1 MDRSAAPKLRGDN
14 RRRTQDMRIFPI
26 VTAALVTLFLLILVL
41 ERETL
46 MGWVGAGEEDA
57 APVADSEPLTQAAAP
72 EAETQPIK
80 GVRVMAMRSVA
91 REVDSAVVLRGET
104 EALRQVEIRAET
116 SGKIIGEPL
125 RRGAFVEAGQLM
137 CEIDVGTRNVSLQE
151 AAAQLAEA
159 KSRLPEA
166 RARLAEAEA
175 QLPAA
180 RARITEARANI
191 PAAEAALMQARAG
204 VPAAQARLKEAEAR
218 LPEAEARQVE
228 AQARVKEAEINLQAA
243 RELARDGFASQT
255 RLASTEATH
264 ESALAQLQAARSQ
277 IENARAGIETA
288 RSNVQSADAAVQSAL
303 SQLEGAH
310 AAAISA
316 EAALEGA
323 LAGVQSAKAGT
334 ENAASGISSA
344 EAGIASAEKEIERL
358 GIHAPF
364 AGLLETDTAE
374 LGALLQPGSACATVI
389 QLNPIKIVGF
399 VPETD
404 VSRVRLDALAGARL
418 VDGREVTGRV
428 SFVSRS
434 SDPVTRTF
442 RVELEVANDD
452 LSIRD
457 GQTAEIAIEAE
468 GAPAHLVPQSALT
481 LNNEGKLGIRSVDAD
496 SLAAFLPVTVLRDTP
511 AGMLVTGLPDEVS
524 IITVGQEYVTDGVA
538 VTPVYEEVVQ

>member
-1 MDRSAAPKLRGDN
+1 
-14 RRRTQDMRIFPI
+14 MRIFPI
-26 VTAALVTLFLLILVL
+26 VTAALVSLFLLVMVL

-46 MGWVGAGEEDA
+46 LGWVGAGAEDV
-57 APVADSEPLTQAAAP
+57 APDENSETVAEAKAESP
-72 EAETQPIK
+72 ETKTQPVE
-80 GVRVMAMRSVA
+80 GVRVMALRSQA

-104 EALRQVEIRAET
+104 EALRQVELRAET

-159 KSRLPEA
+159 KSRLPES

-180 RARITEARANI
+180 RARIIEARAHI
-191 PAAEAALMQARAG
+191 PAAEAALSQARAG

-218 LPEAEARQVE
+218 LPEAEARLIE
-228 AQARVKEAEINLQAA
+228 ARARVKEADINLQAA
-243 RELARDGFASQT
+243 RELAADGFASQT
-255 RLASTEATH
+255 RLASAEASH
-264 ESALAQLQAARSQ
+264 KSALAQMQAAHSQ

-288 RSNVQSADAAVQSAL
+288 RSNVQSAEAAVQSAL
-303 SQLEGAH
+303 SQVEGAS
-310 AAAISA
+310 AAAIAA

-323 LAGVQSAKAGT
+323 MAGVESAKAGT

-344 EAGIASAEKEIERL
+344 EARIALAEKEIERL

-374 LGALLQPGSACATVI
+374 LGSLLQPGSACATVI

-399 VPETD
+399 VPESD
-404 VSRVRLDALAGARL
+404 VARVQLDALAGARL

-468 GAPAHLVPQSALT
+468 GALAHLVPQSALT

-496 SLAAFLPVTVLRDTP
+496 SLAAFLPVTVLRDTT

-538 VTPVYEEVVQ
+538 VTPVYEEVEQ